1 MDIFSIFATGSVGPC
16 RKEALTKVHPEDKEK
31 IKKTMQQK

>member
-16 RKEALTKVHPEDKEK
+16 RKEALSKVHPENKITKRK
-31 IKKTMQQK
+31 IKMK